1 MENLKVKVNSESE
14 SKEAQEL
21 FFELG
26 ASWCF
31 GCHIN
36 DNLPH
41 DRSFILH
48 NFGSQLFWAHTY
60 ESKNYD
66 DAKEITISELR
77 EMVSQDQD
85 GPFITPE
92 CTLNDQYAEIE
103 QVRQQTIE
111 QTLAERGSRYGDYSD
126 VASTT
131 QQLMAII
138 ECGASYEHLN
148 AEQKTSLFMICNKI
162 ARAVN
167 GDPNYIENWHDIAGY
182 STLIESSLMTTEGAT
197 NSKIVA
203 QRVVNGVMEDIKE
216 I

>member
-26 ASWCF
+26 ASWCS

-77 EMVSQDQD
+77 AMVSQDQD

-203 QRVVNGVMEDIKE
+203 QRVVNGVMEDI
-216 I
+216 

>member
-1 MENLKVKVNSESE
+1 MKNLKVKVNSESE

-77 EMVSQDQD
+77 AMVSQDQD

-203 QRVVNGVMEDIKE
+203 QRVVNGVMEDI
-216 I
+216 

>member
-1 MENLKVKVNSESE
+1 MKNLKVKVSNESESE
-14 SKEAQEL
+14 EAQEL

-66 DAKEITISELR
+66 DAKEITIPELR
-77 EMVSQDQD
+77 AMVSQDQD

-203 QRVVNGVMEDIKE
+203 QRVVNGVMEDI
-216 I
+216 

>member
-1 MENLKVKVNSESE
+1 MENLKVKVSNEAE

-66 DAKEITISELR
+66 DAKEITIAELR
-77 EMVSQDQD
+77 AMVNQDQD
-85 GPFITPE
+85 DPFLTPE

-162 ARAVN
+162 ARAAN

-203 QRVVNGVMEDIKE
+203 QRVVNGVMEDI
-216 I
+216 